1 MLTVDDLRAMQRSVG
16 IWLPGFAVTGE
27 GVGLR
32 GELELDEV
40 IRLAEAFTDA
50 VLAVEVLADRVG
62 AVTEYA
68 YSVSASGV
76 RGLMEA
82 MPRGLVTCTLPGG
95 DPVSVV
101 AAAAGISRELRP
113 AEGLMWTVHA
123 AAYQKCD
130 SLALAGD
137 EEGAV
142 AALMAGAEEL
152 SPPAFGPD
160 HLADTGFRSPDDQAR
175 SSAPMATIPAR
186 CFARAGISERAA
198 KAWVAALCGRGSAA
212 AVTVVRREPGS
223 GRLEA
228 GELRY
233 VADSLG
239 GAWRVTSDDAGYTI
253 TPLDGSGLLA
263 VLRELMRETR
273 T

>member
-1 MLTVDDLRAMQRSVG
+1 MTELLLTIDDLRAMQRSVG
-16 IWLPGFAVTGE
+16 IWLPGFAVSGD

-40 IRLAEAFTDA
+40 IRVAEAFTDA
-50 VLAVEVLADRVG
+50 VLAVEVLTDRAG

-68 YSVSASGV
+68 YSVSVSGA

-82 MPRGLVTCTLPGG
+82 MPRGLVACTLADG

-101 AAAAGISRELRP
+101 ASVAGISRELTP
-113 AEGLMWTVHA
+113 AEGPMWTVSA
-123 AAYQKCD
+123 GAYSRCD

-142 AALMAGAEEL
+142 AAL
-152 SPPAFGPD
+152 
-160 HLADTGFRSPDDQAR
+160 T
-175 SSAPMATIPAR
+175 
-186 CFARAGISERAA
+186 RAGVHQHSA

-212 AVTVVRREPGS
+212 AVTVVKREPDS

-228 GELRY
+228 GELRF
-233 VADSLG
+233 VADSSG
-239 GAWRVTSDDAGYTI
+239 GAWRITSGDVGYTI
-253 TPLDGSGLLA
+253 TPVDGSGLLA
-263 VLRELMRETR
+263 ALGELIREAVA
-273 T
+273 